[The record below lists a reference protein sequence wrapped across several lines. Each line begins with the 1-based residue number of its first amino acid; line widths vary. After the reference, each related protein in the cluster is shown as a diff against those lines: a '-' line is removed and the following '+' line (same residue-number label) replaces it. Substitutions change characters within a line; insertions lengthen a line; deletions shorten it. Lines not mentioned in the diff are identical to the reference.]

1 MRRSKM
7 KIILTLFLGGL
18 LSGSVLGDRLSP
30 KEIIRK
36 AQNSNMK
43 FTYAIGKNQ
52 QVNETRW
59 ISKTGDKFI
68 RREIIENGRVNFL
81 EITNPEGVF
90 NLFPASKMAI
100 LDLLSPKEVDFRD
113 VAQYSMR
120 EITHNECPCW
130 EIREKIPLNNRT
142 FEVFEKSRQH
152 MPGYN
157 RSIMRDFFFKQFTAF
172 KIYIV
177 SKKDGV
183 IIQQKSFSSRGK
195 LNSKIDF
202 TNCEFIK
209 KINSQ
214 EFVIPDDYKV
224 FRPTTVQEF
233 AAIYQSIIKQ
243 TVIAE
248 RPIKRKEAIKRKN
261 KARRQAKIDSIAFK
275 VERIFFKYS
284 SVCCIIIAVLAGG
297 LVLLYKLRK
306 K

>member
-1 MRRSKM
+1 M
-7 KIILTLFLGGL
+7 KIILTLFFGGL
-18 LSGSVLGDRLSP
+18 LSGSVLGDSLSP
-30 KEIIRK
+30 KEIICK

-43 FTYAIGKNQ
+43 FTYAIGENQ
-52 QVNETRW
+52 QINETRW

-68 RREIIENGRVNFL
+68 RRETIENGRVKFL

-90 NLFPASKMAI
+90 DLFPVSKMAI
-100 LDLLSPKEVDFRD
+100 LNLMYPKEVDFRD

-130 EIREKIPLNNRT
+130 EISEKIPLNDRT

-152 MPGYN
+152 MLGYN
-157 RSIMRDFFFKQFTAF
+157 RSIMRDFFFKQFTTLT
-172 KIYIV
+172 IYIV

-183 IIQQKSFSSRGK
+183 IIQQKSFSSSGK

-202 TNCEFIK
+202 TNCEFIQ

-224 FRPTTVQEF
+224 FRPTTVQECSDML
-233 AAIYQSIIKQ
+233 QSVIKQ

-248 RPIKRKEAIKRKN
+248 RKRKEAIKREN
-261 KARRQAKIDSIAFK
+261 KAR
-275 VERIFFKYS
+275 
-284 SVCCIIIAVLAGG
+284 G
-297 LVLLYKLRK
+297 KLK
-306 K
+306 

>member
-1 MRRSKM
+1 M
-7 KIILTLFLGGL
+7 KIILTLFLGCL

-30 KEIIRK
+30 KEIICK

-43 FTYAIGKNQ
+43 ITYAIGENQ

-68 RREIIENGRVNFL
+68 RQEIIENGRVKFL
-81 EITNPEGVF
+81 TITNPEGVF
-90 NLFPASKMAI
+90 ELFPASKIAI
-100 LDLLSPKEVDFRD
+100 LNLLLPKEVDFRD

-120 EITHNECPCW
+120 EITYNECPCW
-130 EIREKIPLNNRT
+130 EIIEKIPLNDRT

-152 MPGYN
+152 MLGYN

-172 KIYIV
+172 NIYIV

-202 TNCEFIK
+202 TNCEFIQ

-224 FRPTTVQEF
+224 FRPTTVQECSDM
-233 AAIYQSIIKQ
+233 YQSIIKQ

-248 RPIKRKEAIKRKN
+248 RPIKRKEAIKREN
-261 KARRQAKIDSIAFK
+261 KARRQAKIKSIAFE

-284 SVCCIIIAVLAGG
+284 SVCCIIIAVLSGG